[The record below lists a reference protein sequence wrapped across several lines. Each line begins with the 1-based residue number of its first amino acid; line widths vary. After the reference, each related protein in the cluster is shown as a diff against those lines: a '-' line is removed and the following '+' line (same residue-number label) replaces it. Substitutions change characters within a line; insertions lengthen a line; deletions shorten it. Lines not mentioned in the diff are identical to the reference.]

1 MQHSVLLPRT
11 ACCTK
16 DSLSDKNYTQK
27 QPNLEKRLA
36 LANLVCIAGIVTTLF
51 TCSCLQLHTPLSDI
65 GQVHNNS
72 TAQPGNGLQGS
83 IDSRL
88 N

>member
-1 MQHSVLLPRT
+1 MQQTVLLPRT

-16 DSLSDKNYTQK
+16 DSLPDKNYTQK
-27 QPNLEKRLA
+27 QPNLQKRLA

-51 TCSCLQLHTPLSDI
+51 TCSSLQLHTPLSDI
-65 GQVHNNS
+65 GQDHNNS
-72 TAQPGNGLQGS
+72 AAQPGNGLQGF
-83 IDSRL
+83 IESRL